1 MQHVLQFRSHDATD
15 HHEAA
20 AGVVLSTVPTR
31 HEVLHEDMA
40 MNESASLR
48 RGLFAVIAAAVFT
61 QAPVARSEIVD
72 TDALSAPTPNQ
83 APTQA
88 DLDRA
93 KVQQFIDNTTVKDRM
108 KAMGVSGIL
117 IEQRLAALSPAEVH
131 ALAER
136 IDTMP
141 AGGSFTD
148 TQIII
153 IILIAILIAVIV

>member
-1 MQHVLQFRSHDATD
+1 MKK
-15 HHEAA
+15 
-20 AGVVLSTVPTR
+20 
-31 HEVLHEDMA
+31 
-40 MNESASLR
+40 NASLR

-61 QAPVARSEIVD
+61 QVPVARSEIVD
-72 TDALSAPTPNQ
+72 TDALSAPT
-83 APTQA
+83 QA

-93 KVQQFIDNTTVKDRM
+93 KVQQFIDSTTVKDRM
-108 KAMGVSGIL
+108 KAMGVSGLL

-141 AGGSFTD
+141 AGGAFTD

>member
-1 MQHVLQFRSHDATD
+1 MI
-15 HHEAA
+15 
-20 AGVVLSTVPTR
+20 
-31 HEVLHEDMA
+31 
-40 MNESASLR
+40 ESASLR
-48 RGLFAVIAAAVFT
+48 RGLFTVIAAAVCM

-72 TDALSAPTPNQ
+72 TDAMS

-88 DLDRA
+88 DVDRA
-93 KVQQFIDNTTVKDRM
+93 KVQAFIDNTTVKDRM

-148 TQIII
+148 TQIV
-153 IILIAILIAVIV
+153 IILLLCILVAVIV

>member
-1 MQHVLQFRSHDATD
+1 MI
-15 HHEAA
+15 E
-20 AGVVLSTVPTR
+20 G
-31 HEVLHEDMA
+31 
-40 MNESASLR
+40 ASLR
-48 RGLFAVIAAAVFT
+48 RGLCAAAAAAVML
-61 QAPVARSEIVD
+61 QAPVARCEIVD
-72 TDALSAPTPNQ
+72 TDAMS

-93 KVQQFIDNTTVKDRM
+93 KVQEFIDSTTVKDRM

-131 ALAER
+131 ALAQR

-153 IILIAILIAVIV
+153 IILIAILVAVIV

>member
-1 MQHVLQFRSHDATD
+1 MKVRPAWYSFASPSRNEH
-15 HHEAA
+15 
-20 AGVVLSTVPTR
+20 P
-31 HEVLHEDMA
+31 HEDMV
-40 MNESASLR
+40 MIESASLR
-48 RGLFAVIAAAVFT
+48 RGLFTVIAAAVCM

-72 TDALSAPTPNQ
+72 RDAMS

-88 DLDRA
+88 GVYRA
-93 KVQQFIDNTTVKDRM
+93 KGQAFIDNTTVKDRM

-141 AGGSFTD
+141 AGGAFTD
-148 TQIII
+148 TQIV
-153 IILIAILIAVIV
+153 IILLLCILVAVIV